1 MTFRFTKIATTV
13 GVATALVLSSLVAAA
28 PANAAI
34 VNACTVTLTAPKK
47 ISAASHEQ
55 IFYVDVAKSSA
66 GQAPDCLESVTIA
79 LIRKKDNRE
88 LRSWRIDTSRVDY
101 QNGRVQLELPAY
113 PDFAIAGTYT
123 ATVQDASLSYS
134 WASANGAD
142 YWTDSPR
149 VVFTNATVDLRH
161 AADTTMRLT
170 RRIDGL
176 AFSGTVTR
184 FDPSCCS
191 PAFVP
196 QSGSRVALQ
205 KKSGSTWVTK
215 KTVTSNSK
223 GAYTAVIRDDA
234 KGTWRAQ
241 LQSAPTHWA
250 DATGAKTIAKKT
262 TGKAA
267 GKVGI
272 SSEATYSWGAVVATT
287 YTASVSFNAGAGFT
301 AAPKD
306 TTVKVQ
312 KRSAKGWKTIATR
325 KTNSSGK
332 ASYTA
337 KSKGTYRFVV
347 PETKL
352 TKTVTSASRSW

>member
-1 MTFRFTKIATTV
+1 MTFRFTKITTTV
-13 GVATALVLSSLVAAA
+13 GVAIALVLSSLVAAA

-66 GQAPDCLESVTIA
+66 GQAPDCLESVTVA
-79 LIRKKDNRE
+79 LIRKKDNRQ
-88 LRSWRIDTSRVDY
+88 LGSWRIDASRVDY
-101 QNGRVQLELPAY
+101 QNGRVQLDLPAY
-113 PDFAIAGTYT
+113 PDFAIAGSYT
-123 ATVQDASLSYS
+123 ATVQDAALSYS

-142 YWTDSPR
+142 YWSDSPR
-149 VVFTNATVDLRH
+149 VVFANATVDLRH
-161 AADTTMRLT
+161 AADATMRLT

-191 PAFVP
+191 PSFVA

-205 KKSGSTWVTK
+205 KKTGSTWVTK
-215 KTVTSNSK
+215 KTVTTNRK
-223 GAYTAVIRDDA
+223 GAYSAVIRDDA

-241 LQSAPTHWA
+241 ALAAPTHWS
-250 DATGAKTIAKKT
+250 DATGAKTIAKKS
-262 TGKAA
+262 TGKAG

-272 SSEATYSWGAVVATT
+272 SSEATYSRGSVVTMT

-312 KRSAKGWKTIATR
+312 KRTAKGWKTIATR
-325 KTNSSGK
+325 KTSTTGK
-332 ASYTA
+332 AAYTA
-337 KSKGTYRFVV
+337 TSKGTYRFVV

-352 TKTVTSASRSW
+352 SKAATSASRSW